1 MLREVNHESDKMK
14 KNVGV
19 FVVVLAAVVFAALG
33 VFVLLPTEMTNYAD
47 ARFAEER
54 LQSDLSVSNQV
65 EFLSGKFQRESIVVF
80 RLLSESFSVDKFSR
94 ISAEQPRKDCIE
106 RVSELMESCGLDF
119 VPAVDDE
126 FFTFYGADYSVVYV
140 KSKPDSFLI
149 YLGAQ

>member
-1 MLREVNHESDKMK
+1 MK
-14 KNVGV
+14 KVV
-19 FVVVLAAVVFAALG
+19 VIFVVVLAAAVFAALG
-33 VFVLLPTEMTNYAD
+33 VLVLLPTEMTNCSD
-47 ARFAEER
+47 EGFAQKR

-94 ISAEQPRKDCIE
+94 ISAEQSRRDCVE
-106 RVSELMESCGLDF
+106 SVSELMKSCGLVF
-119 VPAVDDE
+119 SPTGDDE
-126 FFTFYGADYSVVYV
+126 FFTFYGADYSVFYV